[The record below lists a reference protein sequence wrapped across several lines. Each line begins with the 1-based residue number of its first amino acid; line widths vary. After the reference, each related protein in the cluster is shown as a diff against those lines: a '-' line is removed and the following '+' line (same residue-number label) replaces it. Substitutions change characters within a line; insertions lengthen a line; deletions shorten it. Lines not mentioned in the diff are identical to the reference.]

1 MQKIMCEYLI
11 VVKIFVW
18 CVQRH
23 GHKWRHYT
31 KPPQPPN
38 DMFVPIFDGSIKNM
52 AIQTPNPLMER
63 ESLSISSEKGSNFH
77 PTHKQHNGFNKSTK
91 NGTWTFYQIYC

>member
-1 MQKIMCEYLI
+1 
-11 VVKIFVW
+11 
-18 CVQRH
+18 
-23 GHKWRHYT
+23 
-31 KPPQPPN
+31 
-38 DMFVPIFDGSIKNM
+38 MFVPIFDGSIKNM

-91 NGTWTFYQIYC
+91 NGT